1 MTPEI
6 APICLLFE
14 DYIFEA
20 SDVSEL
26 SVAPAAILHLLK

>member
-20 SDVSEL
+20 SDVPEL
-26 SVAPAAILHLLK
+26 TVATVAILRLLK